1 MTYNFY
7 TIDGIYQVCSYYQ
20 NIIRSIQIYGIKLVL
35 DVLYIPSYLEVS
47 NCSVDNCTVKNVK
60 LQSFVELKIKL
71 MVHLD
76 FQNM

>member
-20 NIIRSIQIYGIKLVL
+20 NIQIYGIKLVL

-71 MVHLD
+71 MVHFD